1 MSDMQR
7 ISALA
12 RSLLTPKTPDA
23 AQDLFVWQHSERVM
37 RLAGMIARLPDF
49 ADERVDRTGLAI
61 AALFHD
67 AGWVV
72 QRGRERL
79 DRAGLLARPTSDI
92 QRELAAG
99 LVREHLAGLTGSAT
113 LEIAVEA
120 IRQCNDR
127 GANLIEAKILA
138 EAENLDEIGAMY
150 LLKQIRQ
157 YEFDGRGVVE
167 LLQSRNRQR
176 EYGYWE
182 ARIRDCFRFEAVR
195 RLAQARLN
203 AVLGFISALGCE
215 QNAEDLRGLI
225 KALGAD
231 PAEPIA

>member
-12 RSLLTPKTPDA
+12 RSLLSIETADA
-23 AQDLFVWQHSERVM
+23 AKDLFVWQHSERVM
-37 RLAGMIARLPDF
+37 RLAAEIARLPDF

-72 QRGRERL
+72 PRGKGRP
-79 DRAGLLARPTSDI
+79 DRAGLLVRPTSDI

-99 LVREHLAGLTGSAT
+99 FVREHLAGLVGRAT

-127 GANLIEAKILA
+127 GANMIEAKILA
-138 EAENLDEIGAMY
+138 EADNLDEIGAMY
-150 LLKQIRQ
+150 VIKQIRQ
-157 YEFDGRGVVE
+157 YEFGGGGVVD
-167 LLQSRNRQR
+167 LLQSRTRQS

-182 ARIRDCFRFEAVR
+182 ARIRDCFRFESVR
-195 RLAQARLN
+195 RLAQARLS
-203 AVLGFISALGCE
+203 AVQGFITALGRE
-215 QNAEDLRGLI
+215 QNAEDIRGLI
-225 KALGAD
+225 EGPGSAAAG
-231 PAEPIA
+231 PIA